1 MCIFSPVFLLSVGLN
16 LWFCACLSF
25 RLAVAFRVSHLNPL
39 ETGLGFIV
47 ASVFIISAG
56 QCMHV
61 DIIYIHC
68 YMIIWILSFYLTKT
82 FLFWHKQA
90 REAAMAVQG
99 KMVDSQ
105 RKKSKGW

>member
-1 MCIFSPVFLLSVGLN
+1 
-16 LWFCACLSF
+16 
-25 RLAVAFRVSHLNPL
+25 
-39 ETGLGFIV
+39 
-47 ASVFIISAG
+47 
-56 QCMHV
+56 
-61 DIIYIHC
+61 
-68 YMIIWILSFYLTKT
+68 MIIWILSFYLTKT